1 LPDFE
6 SDLLQEQILSKYLDS
21 IYAAKNLQFERVF
34 DLERQMQG
42 IDVIIKHDFNN
53 YFIDE
58 KSQLHYINSDL
69 PTFTFELSYL
79 KDGKLKQGW
88 LFDNSKLTQYYFLVT
103 GIHLK
108 ENKKEL
114 LNFDDI
120 DGLKITS
127 ANRVKLLNH
136 LNSIGLSE
144 ETLSEYDT
152 GLRRNKSF
160 GKNTIPEL
168 DNKTNGLIYFT
179 KHLSEKPINLQL
191 RLKYLIDCKVAK
203 KFFYVRH
210 N

>member
-1 LPDFE
+1 MPDFE

-21 IYAAKNLQFERVF
+21 IYATKNLQFERVF
-34 DLERQMQG
+34 DYERQMQG
-42 IDVIIKHDFNN
+42 IDVIINHDFNN

-58 KSQLHYINSDL
+58 KSQLHYLNSDL

-79 KDGKLKQGW
+79 KHGELKQGW

-127 ANRVKLLNH
+127 VNRVKLLSH

-144 ETLSEYDT
+144 ETLSEYDI

-168 DNKTNGLIYFT
+168 DSKTNGLIYFT
-179 KHLSEKPINLQL
+179 KHLLEKPINLQL
-191 RLKYLIDCKVAK
+191 RLNYLIDCKVAK
-203 KFFYVRH
+203 KFFYVRP